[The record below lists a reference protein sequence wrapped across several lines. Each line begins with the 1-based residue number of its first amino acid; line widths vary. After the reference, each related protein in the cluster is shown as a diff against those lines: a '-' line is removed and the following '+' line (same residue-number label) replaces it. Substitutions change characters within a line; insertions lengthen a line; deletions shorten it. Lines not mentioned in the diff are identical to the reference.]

1 MTHYDLYPYP
11 DPKQYR
17 PEQISMLRNDFAPR
31 AGTWRTWWPD
41 EKEPGPKRV
50 LVIGCG
56 VYEALSV
63 AAQEPLLDVTAIDSS
78 AKTIAISQDLARQ
91 AGIKNVR
98 FFECDITKTSVGR
111 DYDLVIASGVMHH
124 LRDDIAFVA
133 TVHSLMVP
141 QGLLSIMVYGDCLRR
156 PVEDFRKVLQFL
168 GVKLDSDGIAFT
180 RALLGTLPLGHPVK
194 ELWAVVNQNDAQV
207 VDLFLH
213 PYAKH
218 YDAGELLALLNMHH
232 LTLVRWFNNA
242 LKPPA
247 MVAKQCEKLSENERA
262 RVAQILN
269 HSDAKLAGLFRKKA

>member
-1 MTHYDLYPYP
+1 
-11 DPKQYR
+11 
-17 PEQISMLRNDFAPR
+17 MLRNDNAPR
-31 AGTWRTWWPD
+31 AGTWRTWWPN
-41 EKEPGPKRV
+41 EKEPNPKRV

-63 AAQEPLLDVTAIDSS
+63 AAQEPLLDVTSIDSS
-78 AKTIAISQDLARQ
+78 AKTLAIAEALAHQ
-91 AGIKNVR
+91 SGIKNVR

-124 LRDDIAFVA
+124 IRDDIAFVA
-133 TVHSLMVP
+133 TVHSLMAP
-141 QGLLSIMVYGDCLRR
+141 QWLFSIMVYGDILRR
-156 PVEDFRKVLQFL
+156 PIEDFRKVLQFL
-168 GVKLDSDGIAFT
+168 GVKLDADGITFT
-180 RALLGTLPLGHPVK
+180 RALIASLPAGHPVK
-194 ELWAVVNQNDAQV
+194 EFWAVVNQNDAQI

-218 YDAGELLALLNMHH
+218 YDAGELLALLNMYH

-262 RVAQILN
+262 RIAQILN
-269 HSDAKLAGLFRKKA
+269 HADAKLAGLFRKEA